1 MALARRVEE
10 ELLVLQPDQLV
21 IPLPMPK
28 ENVIVFPKKR
38 EIVAPLFNFSL
49 LRYVCTITAILM
61 ISGLFLSMRASYLYS
76 VSQGIEELQ
85 EQMVVLRNQNDLL
98 KIEIA
103 EVSSLENVE
112 AQATVLGFAKPSQ
125 NQLFQLPNSFRTTTD

>member
-125 NQLFQLPNSFRTTTD
+125 NQLFQLPNSFRATTD

>member
-28 ENVIVFPKKR
+28 ENLIVFPKKR
-38 EIVAPLFNFSL
+38 EIVAPLYNFSL

-61 ISGLFLSMRASYLYS
+61 VSGMLLSMRASYLYS
-76 VSQGIEELQ
+76 VSQGIEVLQ
-85 EQMVVLRNQNDLL
+85 EEMIVLRNQNDLL

-112 AQATVLGFAKPSQ
+112 AHAATLGFAKPSQ
-125 NQLFQLPNSFRTTTD
+125 NQIYQLPNSVRTIID

>member
-10 ELLVLQPDQLV
+10 ELLILQPDQIV

-28 ENVIVFPKKR
+28 ENLIVFPKKR
-38 EIVAPLFNFSL
+38 EIVVPLFNFSL

-61 ISGLFLSMRASYLYS
+61 VSGLFLSTRASYLYS
-76 VSQGIEELQ
+76 VSQGIEVLQ
-85 EQMVVLRNQNDLL
+85 REMVVLRNQNDLL

-112 AQATVLGFAKPSQ
+112 AHAAALGFAKPSQ
-125 NQLFQLPNSFRTTTD
+125 SQIYQLPNSARTTTD